1 MFGLNRTCTTRYMY
15 QEADTPLRFSLR
27 SEQTMHLKRWCQKG
41 SSGSIRG
48 PAKQTAVMTN

>member
-1 MFGLNRTCTTRYMY
+1 MD
-15 QEADTPLRFSLR
+15 QEADIPLRFSLR
-27 SEQTMHLKRWCQKG
+27 SEQTVHLKRWCQKG